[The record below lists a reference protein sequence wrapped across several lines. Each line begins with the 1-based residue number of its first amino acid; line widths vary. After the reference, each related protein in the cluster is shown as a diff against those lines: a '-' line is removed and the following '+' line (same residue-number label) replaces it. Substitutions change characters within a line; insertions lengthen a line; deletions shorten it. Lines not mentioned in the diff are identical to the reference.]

1 MVRIQEAIVVE
12 GRYDKNTLSQIVDA
26 PIFETAGF
34 GIFNNKEQMALLRRV
49 AQSRGL
55 IVFTD
60 SDGAGFVIR
69 NRIKSAIAP
78 EYLKHAYI
86 PDIPGKERRKSTPG
100 KEGKLGV
107 EGMSLEIILE
117 ALRRAGATFDEK
129 EERISG
135 GITKQ
140 DMAALGLSGSANSSV
155 LRAELIKKLDFPAH
169 MSANSLLQALNLLY
183 TLEELTQIVKSLEH
197 NHG

>member
-86 PDIPGKERRKSTPG
+86 PDIPGKERRKSAPG

-107 EGMSLEIILE
+107 EGMSPEIILE

-140 DMAALGLSGSANSSV
+140 DMALLGLSGSANSSV

-169 MSANSLLQALNLLY
+169 MSANALLQALNLLY